1 MNHQRESDM
10 RNISGQDGSAI
21 NKSHESAQR
30 HKVSP
35 EEILGA
41 MRELHSLHQVVTRD
55 ALVTATGHRL
65 HIIDDH
71 LGRLVEQGRASRVRA
86 GVYVPVNEWD
96 EPRAVSVTH
105 LHNGLS
111 KIEIGDEV
119 LQLHPAE
126 RRMLASL
133 LVGDAVQYSNMQ
145 AGHDANLLA
154 NELYTVVKMLRRQ
167 ETRNGRRNPGSLSH
181 PSLSPTAAHIA
192 DQFAENGH
200 DQV

>member
-1 MNHQRESDM
+1 M
-10 RNISGQDGSAI
+10 RNMSGQESSVS
-21 NKSHESAQR
+21 NKNHRAAR
-30 HKVSP
+30 KPNVSS
-35 EEILGA
+35 EEILGV
-41 MRELHSLHQVVTRD
+41 MRELYALHQVVTRD
-55 ALVTATGHRL
+55 ALVTATGYKL

-71 LGRLVEQGRASRVRA
+71 LGRLVEQGCASRVRA
-86 GVYVPVNEWD
+86 GVFVPVFDWG

-105 LHNGLS
+105 LHGGLS

-154 NELYTVVKMLRRQ
+154 NELYTVVKMLRKQ
-167 ETRNGRRNPGSLSH
+167 EAKSGC
-181 PSLSPTAAHIA
+181 SPAHQPMSQTAVHLA
-192 DQFAENGH
+192 DQFAEKGH
-200 DQV
+200 GQV